1 MELNTMKRRIS
12 LIWEDSLVKMHK
24 IIVFIVFH
32 FDLFSLL
39 FNSLLSI
46 LKNNNNLVGNL
57 FKVPIIVET
66 DESFVY

>member
-1 MELNTMKRRIS
+1 
-12 LIWEDSLVKMHK
+12 VKMHK

>member
-1 MELNTMKRRIS
+1 MELNIMKRSIS
-12 LIWEDSLVKMHK
+12 LIWEDSVVKMHK